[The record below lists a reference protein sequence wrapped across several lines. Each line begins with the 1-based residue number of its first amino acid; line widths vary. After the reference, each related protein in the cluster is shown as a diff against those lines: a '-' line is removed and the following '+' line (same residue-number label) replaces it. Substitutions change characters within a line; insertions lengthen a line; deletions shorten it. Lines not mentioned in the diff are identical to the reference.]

1 MYLLL
6 LLLLLLFYFPNQFLS
21 IFTYVMYK
29 CVCMLAVE
37 WPRISNIWY
46 YKVYVWHTV
55 FVERLEFCFYFLLNF
70 SWSLCKWLV
79 SLGAIMRRIFGWC
92 FNKFAIQR
100 SERKCTTFVCK
111 CLAIFFANE
120 LAAISVYFHAM
131 HLAPNI
137 FGHLQIIKPICVSQN
152 L

>member
-1 MYLLL
+1 MAYG
-6 LLLLLLFYFPNQFLS
+6 FRSAF
-21 IFTYVMYK
+21 
-29 CVCMLAVE
+29 
-37 WPRISNIWY
+37 RI
-46 YKVYVWHTV
+46 
-55 FVERLEFCFYFLLNF
+55 LFLLSTEF
-70 SWSLCKWLV
+70 LLKLMQVTGLWVISCAEYS
-79 SLGAIMRRIFGWC
+79 GWC